1 MARMSGAERVPISRR
16 VRVIV
21 NPSARGGRGA
31 AALGVLRD
39 RPVAG
44 AQVEWSESR
53 DADDF
58 IAQVRQAQDAPLDVV
73 AVAGGDG
80 TVTLAMAALRT
91 GQRVPLG
98 ILPIGSGNDFARDC
112 GVPAEV
118 PAAWAALFTGEPR
131 LVDAGEVGG
140 GPRFGCV
147 ASVGLD
153 ELALRTIYASM
164 WPRSKALNI
173 YAALRGLIAYRP
185 REVEVTWPG
194 GRFAGPIMF
203 VAVTNTRSYGGGFRV
218 SPEARIDD
226 GLLDVCIVAAA
237 GKLRL
242 LGQFPRILRGTHGAA
257 NEVTLVQTAEAR
269 IAPLDGAPITV
280 CLDGELDLAEA
291 KRTRPIDVR
300 AVPRAL
306 SVIVPCARGGGA

>member
-1 MARMSGAERVPISRR
+1 MARMSVEERAPIARR

-31 AALGVLRD
+31 AALYSLRD
-39 RPVAG
+39 RHVAG
-44 AQVEWSESR
+44 AQVAWSESR
-53 DADDF
+53 DAEDF
-58 IAQVRQAQDAPLDVV
+58 VARVRQAQDEPLDVV

-80 TVTLAMAALRT
+80 TVTLAMAALRR

-112 GVPAEV
+112 GVPADV
-118 PAAWAALFTGEPR
+118 PGAWAALFSGAPR
-131 LVDAGEVGG
+131 WVDAGEVGG

-218 SPEARIDD
+218 SPDARIDD

-242 LGQFPRILRGTHGAA
+242 LGQFPRILQGTHGAA
-257 NEVTLVQTAEAR
+257 KEVTLVQTAEAR

-291 KRTRPIDVR
+291 TAASPITVR
-300 AVPRAL
+300 AVPRSL
-306 SVIVPCARGGGA
+306 SVIVPSTRSGGA